1 MDILSI
7 PYSPIK
13 SINTRTRLNY
23 IKKKYKITGI
33 RYIKQEPNILN
44 KNLIY

>member
-1 MDILSI
+1 MDILPI

-13 SINTRTRLNY
+13 SINNRTRLNY

-33 RYIKQEPNILN
+33 RYIKQEATNAIL
-44 KNLIY
+44 KK